1 MLPGM
6 DIGELTRQVEH
17 VSAVYASRFGIE
29 RDSNWQILKLQ
40 EEVGELTQAHLM
52 RQGQARSKGLSRHD
66 IETAFRAEVADV
78 LSQVLLL
85 AHHHGIDVVAEI
97 ERKWLI
103 WRDVSPHPEDVLPHQ
118 R

>member
-1 MLPGM
+1 M
-6 DIGELTRQVEH
+6 DIGELTRQVEQ

-52 RQGQARSKGLSRHD
+52 RQGQARGKGLSRHD
-66 IETAFRAEVADV
+66 IEAAFRAEVADV

-85 AHHHGIDVVAEI
+85 AHHHGIDIVAEV

-103 WRDVSPHPEDVLPHQ
+103 WRDASPDPEDVLPHQ